1 MKRIVRHCL
10 SSTEPLRVSDIASAI
25 TLTPSQVQTIVDAHP
40 LVFSYIDPHIVYEP
54 PFGIRDKASL
64 LQAIECAFP
73 KGIRTSFLNVCYE
86 FAVSDLNE
94 LKYEHHVFLIKYGKT
109 NEDIIFRRP
118 DFTNDLAVVWENNL
132 DINLSYASD
141 LPFPKQRL

>member
-1 MKRIVRHCL
+1 MKRIVRYCL
-10 SSTEPLRVSDIASAI
+10 SSTEPPHVFVIASAI
-25 TLTPSQVQTIVDAHP
+25 ALTTHQVETIVDDHP
-40 LVFSYIDPHIVYEP
+40 HVFSYVDQHIVYEP

-73 KGIRTSFLNVCYE
+73 KGIRTSLLNVCYE

-94 LKYEHHVFLIKYGKT
+94 LKYEHRVFLVKYGKT

-118 DFTNDLAVVWENNL
+118 EFTNDLAVLWQSNL
-132 DINLSYASD
+132 DINLPYAPG
-141 LPFPKQRL
+141 LPFPKQRF